1 MSFNSNSN
9 SNSSSSSSSEYTDS
23 ENEDDSM
30 IDWSLNV
37 FNDRYIIIKKLGKGS
52 YCSVWLSYDQ
62 KANKMIALKIY
73 NREDYKRAKREIKVF
88 DEIKSKNIPCVI
100 TYIDKFVH
108 VDEEFD
114 SNDEG
119 SDSES
124 SSYTTNKF
132 LCVTMELCG
141 YSLNDIITIFKKNN
155 NNIPANAILNWHD
168 KICLILNMMHKN
180 GLVHTDIKPENIL
193 TDIPRYEI
201 LNFINLEKELKNK
214 KRKDIQNKINKT
226 ININNNLTVNFDYI
240 YSYVVFKQSNIYLCD
255 MGTTMKP
262 GDPILYKKHTL
273 YYRSPESILEIG
285 WDETYDLWSLGCTLY
300 ELAENKILFNIDNN
314 LELLYDIQTKFGI
327 YPSFLLEQSPI
338 KHKYYNQ
345 KLTRIRGYKEIK
357 FVNIYDSMPGTDL
370 DLHIRN
376 LISRYLNYEIKKRF

>member
-1 MSFNSNSN
+1 MSSNSD
-9 SNSSSSSSSEYTDS
+9 SDSDTDTNMDS
-23 ENEDDSM
+23 DIEDDSM
-30 IDWSLNV
+30 IDWSLNI
-37 FNDRYIIIKKLGKGS
+37 FNDRYIAIKKLGRGS
-52 YCSVWLSYDQ
+52 YCSVWLAYDL
-62 KANKMIALKIY
+62 KANKMVALKIY
-73 NREDYKRAKREIKVF
+73 NREDYKRAKREIKIF
-88 DEIKSKNIPCVI
+88 DEIKSKNIINVI

-108 VDEEFD
+108 IDEEYD

-119 SDSES
+119 SNSEAS
-124 SSYTTNKF
+124 EYTTNRF

-155 NNIPANAILNWHD
+155 NNIPANTILDWHD
-168 KICLILNMMHKN
+168 KIRNILNLMHKN
-180 GLVHTDIKPENIL
+180 GMVHTDIKPENIL

-214 KRKDIQNKINKT
+214 KRKDIQNKINKMLD
-226 ININNNLTVNFDYI
+226 INNNLTVNFDYI
-240 YSYVVFKQSNIYLCD
+240 YDYVVFKHCNIYLCD

-300 ELAENKILFNIDNN
+300 ELAENKILFNIDSN

-357 FVNIYDSMPGTDL
+357 FVHIYDSISCSDL
-370 DLHIRN
+370 DLQLRN
-376 LISRYLNYEIKKRF
+376 IIYGYLNYEIKKRI